1 MNEGTLISSDAWTS
15 ASRGG
20 AFSPRADRIAP
31 MTDPHSGSLAGR
43 AAVVTGGSRG
53 IGLATALALRA
64 EGAGVLV
71 CGRARP
77 ALDEARARLEAAP
90 GAGRVAAVAAD
101 VRRHEEAERLVA
113 AAVDALGGVD
123 VLVNNAGVGRF
134 APLPALSVEAW
145 VETIETN
152 LSGVF
157 YCCRAA
163 IPVMKRGGGGWIV
176 NVSSL
181 AGKHPFA
188 GGAAYCTSKAGLNA
202 LTESLMQDVRG
213 DGIRVSCVLPG
224 SVDTGFGG
232 GRPSS
237 ADADWKLAAADVAR
251 TVVDLLRHPARSLPS
266 RVELRPSVPRK

>member
-1 MNEGTLISSDAWTS
+1 M
-15 ASRGG
+15 
-20 AFSPRADRIAP
+20 
-31 MTDPHSGSLAGR
+31 
-43 AAVVTGGSRG
+43 
-53 IGLATALALRA
+53 
-64 EGAGVLV
+64 
-71 CGRARP
+71 
-77 ALDEARARLEAAP
+77 
-90 GAGRVAAVAAD
+90 
-101 VRRHEEAERLVA
+101 
-113 AAVDALGGVD
+113 D

-232 GRPSS
+232 GRPS

-266 RVELRPSVPRK
+266 RVELRPSIPRK

>member
-1 MNEGTLISSDAWTS
+1 
-15 ASRGG
+15 
-20 AFSPRADRIAP
+20 
-31 MTDPHSGSLAGR
+31 MTDSHSESLADR

-71 CGRARP
+71 CGRSRP

-101 VRRHEEAERLVA
+101 VRRPEEAERLVG

-134 APLPALSVEAW
+134 APMPALSVEAW

-224 SVDTGFGG
+224 SVNTGFGG
-232 GRPSS
+232 GRPS
-237 ADADWKLAAADVAR
+237 ADADWKLAASDVAR

>member
-1 MNEGTLISSDAWTS
+1 
-15 ASRGG
+15 
-20 AFSPRADRIAP
+20 
-31 MTDPHSGSLAGR
+31 MTDSHPGSLAGR

-71 CGRARP
+71 CGRSRP

-90 GAGRVAAVAAD
+90 GPGRVAAVVAD
-101 VRRHEEAERLVA
+101 VRGHGEAERLVE
-113 AAVDALGGVD
+113 AAVDTLGGVD

-134 APLPALSVEAW
+134 APVPELSVEAW

-188 GGAAYCTSKAGLNA
+188 GGAAYCASKAGLNA

-224 SVDTGFGG
+224 SVNTEFGG
-232 GRPSS
+232 SRPS
-237 ADADWKLAAADVAR
+237 ADADWKLAAPDVAR